1 MVVPVAARSPRA
13 ALVALKDTFVHRV
26 AELMAGGAPRD
37 EAIMGAVVEQR
48 TAGSVASAEGL
59 AESLRVHG

>member
-1 MVVPVAARSPRA
+1 
-13 ALVALKDTFVHRV
+13 
-26 AELMAGGAPRD
+26 MAGGAPRD